1 MRESARKSTT
11 IGAAIALV
19 FAAVATVSGM
29 QSPSRTAPGAAQVR
43 VTPALPQQPDYLYV
57 CNQDGASVSI
67 VDMATL
73 EVVKTLDL
81 QKMGFSA
88 TAKPHH
94 VVVEPDGS
102 FWYLTLIGESKVLK
116 LDRNNRIVGQAEF
129 ETPGLMTLLPKEH
142 VLYVGRSMSA
152 VNPPQRIGVIN
163 PKDMSIDEVDV
174 FFPRPHALDSRPQGD
189 YIYSA
194 SLAVNQLISLN
205 TKTEATKLVSLEG
218 PAHSLAHSSISP
230 DGRWMVITTHMPHM
244 IVFDLSDPASPK
256 MTKMVSVGE
265 LPWYSTFT
273 KDGAYVFVANNG
285 TNDVSVV
292 ETKTWSVEK
301 TITDPGLAQAYGVT
315 LSPDGRYVFVTGN
328 NAKGTYTPKKSAAQP
343 SDVGTVVV
351 IDVASR
357 SVKKVIEVGKG
368 PTGLGVRHTQ

>member
-1 MRESARKSTT
+1 MKTTRGKAVSIGTTLALFLSAAA
-11 IGAAIALV
+11 GAI
-19 FAAVATVSGM
+19 SGV
-29 QSPSRTAPGAAQVR
+29 QA
-43 VTPALPQQPDYLYV
+43 QQPDYLYV

-67 VDMATL
+67 IDLATL
-73 EVVKTLDL
+73 EVVTTLDL
-81 QKMGFSA
+81 KGMGFSA

-116 LDRNNRIVGQAEF
+116 LDRDNKVVGQAEF

-152 VNPPQRIGVIN
+152 VNPPQRIGVID

-189 YIYSA
+189 YVYSA

-205 TKTEATKLVSLEG
+205 TKTEATKLVSLDG
-218 PAHSLAHSSISP
+218 PAHSLAHSAISP
-230 DGRWMVITTHMPHM
+230 DGHWLVITTHMPHM
-244 IVFDLSDPASPK
+244 IVFDLSDPADPK
-256 MTKMVSVGE
+256 MTKLVSVGE
-265 LPWYSTFT
+265 LPWYPVFS
-273 KDGAYVFVANNG
+273 KDGSTVFVANNG
-285 TNDVSVV
+285 SNDVSVV
-292 ETKTWSVEK
+292 DTNAWTVTK
-301 TITDPGLAQAYGVT
+301 TITDPGLAQAYGST

-328 NAKGTYTPKKSAAQP
+328 NAKGTYTPKKSSAQP

-351 IDVASR
+351 IDAASR
-357 SVKKVIEVGKG
+357 TVKKVIEVGKG
-368 PTGLGVRHTQ
+368 PTGLGVRHSQ